1 MDDNFWNLAT
11 TVLLD
16 EATPEQQQCFAN
28 LLIVSHKARQVF
40 HQIQAI
46 WWTSSK
52 NKSIYAPQGAFQA
65 LTQELKDITT

>member
-16 EATPEQQQCFAN
+16 KATPEQQQCFAN
-28 LLIVSHKARQVF
+28 LLIVSRKARRVF

-46 WWTSSK
+46 WWTPFK
-52 NKSIYAPQGAFQA
+52 NKPIYAPQSAFRA